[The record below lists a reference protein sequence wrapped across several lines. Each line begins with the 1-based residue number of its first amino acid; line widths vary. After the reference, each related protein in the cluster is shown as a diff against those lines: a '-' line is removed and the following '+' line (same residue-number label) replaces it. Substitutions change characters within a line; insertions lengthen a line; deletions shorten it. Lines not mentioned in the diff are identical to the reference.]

1 MQNNSLKTEP
11 IREDTSGMS
20 HKLKVQYWP
29 IDDVHPYP
37 NNPRNND
44 EAVEYVANSIREF
57 SFQQPLVVDTDGTII
72 AGHTRLKA
80 AKMLGM
86 ETVPVVVADN
96 LTPAQV
102 NAYRL
107 ADNKVAE
114 AATWDMEALAVELE
128 GLEVDFD
135 MTMFD
140 FDASEFNFGGLGG
153 EPTDIVEDEVPEDA
167 PSIVQKGDVW
177 QLGRHRLMCGDSTDH
192 AVVDMLM
199 DGVKADMVFT
209 DPPYNIGY
217 QGVSDKRTIQN
228 DKMGDERFVEFLKSS
243 LMNCETMYVC
253 CSWQNA
259 HLFRRA
265 IEENGNKI
273 KAMIVWDKVNP
284 AQHLDKYFKQHEIIW
299 YCGKFGGEKTL
310 RGDIWQV
317 KRQANTVHPTMKP
330 IELIAMAL
338 QDNPDKKIVYDG
350 FGGSGSTLIACEQL
364 NRTCYMMELDPHYC
378 DIIIERWQNLT
389 GETARKVM

>member
-1 MQNNSLKTEP
+1 M
-11 IREDTSGMS
+11 DV
-20 HKLKVQYWP
+20 KLKIEYLP
-29 IDDVHPYP
+29 IGELTPYERNAKQHPQEQIEQIKRSIADNGMCDP
-37 NNPRNND
+37 IGVWGEKNTV
-44 EAVEYVANSIREF
+44 VEGHGR
-57 SFQQPLVVDTDGTII
+57 LI
-72 AGHTRLKA
+72 ACKE
-80 AKMLGM
+80 LGM
-86 ETVPVVVADN
+86 DTVPVIRLDH
-96 LTPAQV
+96 LTDEQRREYTLIH
-102 NAYRL
+102 NQTTM
-107 ADNKVAE
+107 NSG
-114 AATWDMEALAVELE
+114 W
-128 GLEVDFD
+128 DFD
-135 MTMFD
+135 IVGAELAELPEFD
-140 FDASEFNFGGLGG
+140 SEFYGFELPNDD
-153 EPTDIVEDEVPEDA
+153 EPQDIIEDEEPEEVETRCK
-167 PSIVQKGDVW
+167 PGDIW
-177 QLGRHRLMCGDSTDH
+177 KLGNHRLICGDSTD
-192 AVVDMLM
+192 VTVIDRLM

-217 QGVSDKRTIQN
+217 QGVSDKRTVKN
-228 DKMGDERFVEFLKSS
+228 DKMDDESFVEFLKSS

-253 CSWQNA
+253 CSWQYA

-317 KRQANTVHPTMKP
+317 KRQVNTVHPTMKP

-364 NRTCYMMELDPHYC
+364 NRKRYMCELDPHYC
-378 DIIIERWQNLT
+378 DVILQRWENFT
-389 GETARKVM
+389 GKTAVLANE